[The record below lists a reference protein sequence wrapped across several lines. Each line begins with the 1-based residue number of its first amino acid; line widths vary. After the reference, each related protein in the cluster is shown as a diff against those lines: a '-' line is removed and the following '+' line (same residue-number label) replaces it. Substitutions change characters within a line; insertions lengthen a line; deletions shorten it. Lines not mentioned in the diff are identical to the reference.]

1 MMLAAFGGALGAAVV
16 GAIAFAALSGG
27 GDDNADAASGGSE
40 PSPTSQAPATSA
52 PSPTVVPP
60 TVVPSA
66 TSAATPIRTAT
77 ATATPPS
84 IPNSA
89 NAKRPGESWV
99 VDGVALRLD
108 QVKFT
113 PNGRASCSTQDR
125 SDLQFEL
132 NVLNE
137 SSQAVVFSLAPES
150 TRVTLNTGKQLVGA
164 SRFGLNVC
172 GSYPAGYSV
181 AAGKSEYLGQ
191 FYFAGDLT
199 DNAITEATVV
209 VTVGRFQNAT
219 WRVPIAH

>member
-1 MMLAAFGGALGAAVV
+1 M
-16 GAIAFAALSGG
+16 
-27 GDDNADAASGGSE
+27 
-40 PSPTSQAPATSA
+40 
-52 PSPTVVPP
+52 
-60 TVVPSA
+60 
-66 TSAATPIRTAT
+66 
-77 ATATPPS
+77 
-84 IPNSA
+84 
-89 NAKRPGESWV
+89 
-99 VDGVALRLD
+99 ALRLD

-113 PNGRASCSTQDR
+113 PNGRASCSAQDR

-191 FYFAGDLT
+191 FYF
-199 DNAITEATVV
+199 
-209 VTVGRFQNAT
+209 R
-219 WRVPIAH
+219 RRSRR